1 VHVQQPDPVR
11 DVVDRQVAAAVRSHA
26 GGTYF
31 KESEPFG
38 GNALNRVLYPPPLP
52 GSARYFFL
60 GATNRGCFGR
70 GARSSKRVMRV
81 TTSDRILLAT
91 MVLAAAA
98 LRASVTN

>member
-1 VHVQQPDPVR
+1 MSLTGRSLQPCGPTL
-11 DVVDRQVAAAVRSHA
+11 
-26 GGTYF
+26 GTYF

-38 GNALNRVLYPPPLP
+38 GKALNRVLYPPPLP

-60 GATNRGCFGR
+60 GAANRGCFGR

-98 LRASVTN
+98 ALRASVTN

>member
-1 VHVQQPDPVR
+1 MHVQRPDPAR
-11 DVVDRQVAAAVRSHA
+11 DVVDRQVPCSRMVPRWAPVSRKASRSDA
-26 GGTYF
+26 TPSTGSF
-31 KESEPFG
+31 S
-38 GNALNRVLYPPPLP
+38 PLP

-81 TTSDRILLAT
+81 MTSDRILLAT

-98 LRASVTN
+98 ALRASVTN